1 MRLPMAPRFP
11 DRPRHAGAGRAL
23 PAVLAAAGLLLAGC
37 GGSRK
42 PTKAQYV
49 AKANKECAA
58 LARSLNSIGSRQGA
72 TFQQALVES
81 VRAKEQA
88 NKSLHAIKLPAD
100 SGVPSQWLHYRD
112 LALTAAQELLSTRP
126 RSAKRRTLGAQY
138 GAATDKAEA
147 IARSYGLTACVGPA
161 AS

>member
-11 DRPRHAGAGRAL
+11 DRPRHARAGRTL

-37 GGSRK
+37 GGSGK

-49 AKANKECAA
+49 AKANAECAA
-58 LARSLNSIGSRQGA
+58 LARSLNTIGGRQA

-88 NKSLHAIKLPAD
+88 NKRLHAIELPAD
-100 SGVPSQWLHYRD
+100 SGVPSQWLHSRD
-112 LALTAAQELLSTRP
+112 LAVTAASALLNTRP
-126 RSAKRRTLGAQY
+126 RSAQRRTLGAQY
-138 GAATDKAEA
+138 AAATEKAEG